1 MILSVKNLKKTFKDG
16 DKVLE
21 VLKGVSFN
29 LNKGDILTIKGP
41 SGSGKSTLL
50 SLLGTLDQPDS
61 GEIIIDNNNLKD
73 IKDYDLI
80 RNTHIGFIFQFHN
93 LISELNVVE
102 NVTIPTLIAGKKI
115 DEAYVNE
122 LFDYFDLS
130 NRKKSFPLDLS
141 GGEKQRISAMR
152 AIINKPSIVIADEPT
167 GNLDEHNA
175 IKMIELFQKLNHD
188 FNLTFVIATHDKK
201 VFNIPPPNI
210 IWSDFNI
217 NFLIN
222 LPN

>member
-21 VLKGVSFN
+21 VLKGISFN
-29 LNKGDILTIKGP
+29 LHKGDILTIKGP

-61 GEIIIDNNNLKD
+61 GEIIINQKNLKD
-73 IKDYDLI
+73 FKDYDLI

-93 LISELNVVE
+93 LIAELNVVE

-115 DEAYVNE
+115 DTDYVDE
-122 LFDYFDLS
+122 LFEYFDLS

-141 GGEKQRISAMR
+141 GGEKQRVSAMR

-175 IKMIELFQKLNHD
+175 IKMIDLFQKLNQD
-188 FNLTFVIATHDKK
+188 FNLTFVIATHDEK
-201 VFNIPPPNI
+201 VFNIG
-210 IWSDFNI
+210 SKKT
-217 NFLIN
+217 N
-222 LPN
+222 LYDGNLLEL

>member
-16 DKVLE
+16 DKALE
-21 VLKGVSFN
+21 VLKGVSFD
-29 LNKGDILTIKGP
+29 LCKGDILTIKGP

-61 GEIIIDNNNLKD
+61 GELIIDNKSLKD
-73 IKDYDLI
+73 VKDYDLI

-93 LISELNVVE
+93 LIAELNVVE

-115 DEAYVNE
+115 DTDYVDE

-141 GGEKQRISAMR
+141 GGEKQRVSAMR

-175 IKMIELFQKLNHD
+175 IKMIDLFEKLNHD
-188 FNLTFVIATHDKK
+188 FNLTFVIATHDEK
-201 VFNIPPPNI
+201 VFNIG
-210 IWSDFNI
+210 SKKMKLYDG
-217 NFLIN
+217 N
-222 LPN
+222 LLKL

>member
-16 DKVLE
+16 DKILE
-21 VLKGVSFN
+21 VLKGISFN
-29 LNKGDILTIKGP
+29 LHKGDILTIKGP

-61 GEIIIDNNNLKD
+61 GEIIINQKNLKD
-73 IKDYDLI
+73 VKDYDLI

-93 LISELNVVE
+93 LIAELNVVE

-115 DEAYVNE
+115 DTDYVGE
-122 LFDYFDLS
+122 LFEYFDLS

-141 GGEKQRISAMR
+141 GGEKQRVSAMR

-175 IKMIELFQKLNHD
+175 IKMIDLFQKLNQD
-188 FNLTFVIATHDKK
+188 FNLTFVIATHDEK
-201 VFNIPPPNI
+201 VFSIG
-210 IWSDFNI
+210 SKKT
-217 NFLIN
+217 N
-222 LPN
+222 LYDGNLLEL